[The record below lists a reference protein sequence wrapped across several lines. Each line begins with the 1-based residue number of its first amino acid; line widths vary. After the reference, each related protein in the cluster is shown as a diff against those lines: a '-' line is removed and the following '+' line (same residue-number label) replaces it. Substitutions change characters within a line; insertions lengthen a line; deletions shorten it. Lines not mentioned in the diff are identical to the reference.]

1 MLSKA
6 VLNVVEILLEAT
18 AAGHLRLCLEDRVLM
33 PYVITVVNMMRVVL
47 LITVVVNHCHF
58 FFALALRSG

>member
-6 VLNVVEILLEAT
+6 VLNVVKILLEAT
-18 AAGHLRLCLEDRVLM
+18 AAGHLSLCLEDCVLM